1 MIISMR
7 VWDRSSS
14 APKAGSEHDDLVT
27 LLFQG
32 APDKVSDHR
41 LVIED
46 QNSDGRKSPRP
57 VIGARSIGLHVE
69 GLKPDKPPGE
79 ARGRNYSLNIT
90 RWPAS

>member
-46 QNSDGRKSPRP
+46 
-57 VIGARSIGLHVE
+57 
-69 GLKPDKPPGE
+69 
-79 ARGRNYSLNIT
+79 
-90 RWPAS
+90 

>member
-1 MIISMR
+1 MAGNCRRSEATSRAPFTAGITLLVMIISIR

-46 QNSDGRKSPRP
+46 
-57 VIGARSIGLHVE
+57 
-69 GLKPDKPPGE
+69 
-79 ARGRNYSLNIT
+79 
-90 RWPAS
+90 